1 MNLSENLKRIRKE
14 NNLSQEQLADKLGV
28 SRQSVSKWES
38 GLAYP
43 EMDKVLQI
51 CKMFNLN
58 IDELLNQNLK
68 EVNEVKQSKNNIN
81 KFVDDF
87 LDYITK
93 TIDMFSCMKFKDK
106 IKCLF
111 EQAVIIGVI
120 TLVLLILGIIVKN
133 IVMSVLGFLPS
144 DLYYSIYNILIN
156 GVYLLFCLV
165 FGVSLVLYIFKVRYL
180 DYYVI
185 VKDKKEASVEKEM
198 NEEENS
204 NEEKN
209 DEKEVKSKKK
219 FFHKEKETIII
230 REPKH
235 SGYKFISGLV
245 KCLLFLLKSIVCLI
259 ALGLCF
265 SFVCFIVV
273 LTLSFMFIKT
283 GLTFLGA
290 LSILISSIIINFILL
305 DICYKFIIN
314 KKKNNKMLSLSFVIS
329 LVLMGI
335 GAGLF
340 VIGFKDFKYIDN
352 TDNSRYLSTE
362 EIIKMKDNSFIKWVS
377 DEDYVVED
385 RKDIRIVLTYS
396 KFMNYGIN
404 QHDNG
409 HIEIW
414 YSKDYE
420 NVNFL
425 DEVKTYLDDINNKR
439 LVEYYNFEIKVYA
452 SKENIEKMK
461 NNRDKYYEI
470 ENDYQDIIDNLREE
484 KDDLEN
490 EIYNYQYKINELE
503 DEIDSNKDIILDLEN
518 ELEFE
523 RNNND
528 CE

>member
-1 MNLSENLKRIRKE
+1 MNLSENLKRIRKD

-51 CKMFNLN
+51 CKLFNLN
-58 IDELLNQNLK
+58 IDELLNQNIK
-68 EVNEVKQSKNNIN
+68 EVNETKQSKNNVN
-81 KFVDDF
+81 KFIDDF

-111 EQAVIIGVI
+111 EQFIIISVIIICLLLLGVF
-120 TLVLLILGIIVKN
+120 VKN
-133 IVMSVLGFLPS
+133 IISSILGFLPN
-144 DLYYSIYNILIN
+144 DIYYMFYNILIN

-185 VKDKKEASVEKEM
+185 VREKVNSNNEKLLEDEKVEV
-198 NEEENS
+198 EEN
-204 NEEKN
+204 N
-209 DEKEVKSKKK
+209 KEVNKKK

-245 KCLLFLLKSIVCLI
+245 KCLLFLLKSFVGIFAICLCI
-259 ALGLCF
+259 
-265 SFVCFIVV
+265 SFICLV
-273 LTLSFMFIKT
+273 LLTTLSFLFIKT
-283 GLTFLGA
+283 GITFIGTLF
-290 LSILISSIIINFILL
+290 ILISSLIVNLIIL

-314 KKKNNKMLSLSFVIS
+314 KKKNNKLLSISFILSCI
-329 LVLMGI
+329 LLGM

-340 VIGFKDFKYIDN
+340 MIGLKDFKYVNDF
-352 TDNSRYLSTE
+352 DNSRFVSTE
-362 EIIKMKDNSFIKWVS
+362 EVLPMKDNLFIKWI
-377 DEDYVVED
+377 EDDKFIVED
-385 RKDIRIVLTYS
+385 RKDIRIEFYHS
-396 KFMNYGIN
+396 KFMKYELN
-404 QHDNG
+404 QYDNG

-414 YSKDYE
+414 FNKDYK
-420 NVNFL
+420 NV
-425 DEVKTYLDDINNKR
+425 DPIEEVNAYLDDFNNKR
-439 LVEYYNFEIKVYA
+439 FVEYYNYDIKVYA
-452 SKENIEKMK
+452 SKENIQKLK
-461 NNRDKYYEI
+461 NNRDKYYEQENNYQRAIEDLRDERDDLNNQIYQYQEDIRNLESEI
-470 ENDYQDIIDNLREE
+470 ENN
-484 KDDLEN
+484 KDTISDLE
-490 EIYNYQYKINELE
+490 KSLE
-503 DEIDSNKDIILDLEN
+503 Y
-518 ELEFE
+518 E